1 MLKFIPSLSW
11 VGRHRILEETLA
23 ATGNDLCRV
32 RMEELL
38 EEGKNLVHSMRK
50 DPKYLLW
57 QLNMM
62 RWMENPMAFA
72 PGRQPR

>member
-1 MLKFIPSLSW
+1 
-11 VGRHRILEETLA
+11 
-23 ATGNDLCRV
+23 
-32 RMEELL
+32 MEEIL

-72 PGRQPR
+72 PGR